1 MKKVSKK
8 FKRNYKRVIYITLYI
23 VIISWMLVSGVQ
35 LWLDCAILDSNYSN
49 TVEDI
54 NNGNV
59 IEVSDVY
66 SNGDFILSGN
76 GDLLKSED
84 SIDSY
89 VRLPNYC
96 RYYYNKESKTFFAP
110 LTRVETRNLIIKFM
124 LLDLL
129 SLIIMIILF
138 VYNRNKGIWLKTAI
152 LISEIIYVFSTYLI
166 YANALYVLYKV
177 VKNVWMI
184 PLVKLALLCIVLLIA
199 YVVDARRE
207 MKSPIKL
214 QRRS

>member
-76 GDLLKSED
+76 SDLLKSED